1 MTYTPTEWASDTPF
15 TPTLFNHIET
25 QADKIAADLVTHN
38 AAGHLDRYYTEA
50 EMQSYFWYGGN
61 DGDGS
66 TLNADTLGG
75 SHAAAIQSGAP
86 SGLMIFWNPNIALH
100 AGWVF
105 CNGAGGSGTYDMRGR
120 FPIGASG
127 TLAVGTAVGNAT
139 MTLEGDITVSGH
151 TLTTEEIYHIHTYT
165 DQSNPTDILYT
176 PVTGGSNGFGPMTTR
191 SDITSYV
198 GGGQSHTHP
207 GTFTGASYDNLPI
220 YKYLAIVMKS

>member
-1 MTYTPTEWASDTPF
+1 MTYTPTAWASGTPF
-15 TPTLFNHIET
+15 TPEAFNNIET
-25 QADKIAADLVTHN
+25 QADEIAADLATHD

-86 SGLMIFWNPNIALH
+86 SSLMIFWNPNIALH
-100 AGWVF
+100 ADWVF
-105 CNGAGGSGTYDMRGR
+105 CDGAEGSGTYDMRGR

-127 TLAVGTAVGNAT
+127 TLSVGSAVGNAT
-139 MTLEGDITVSGH
+139 ITLAGDVTVAGH
-151 TLTTEEIYHIHTYT
+151 TLTTEEIFHTHTYV
-165 DQSNPTDILYT
+165 DQSTTLLPYMPLAGTDRQSGAFT
-176 PVTGGSNGFGPMTTR
+176 SR
-191 SDITSYV
+191 SLITSYV